1 MKPLWS
7 CFEVGQKF
15 QREFSNDWL
24 YGMVEIWERR
34 WVRRGWEVG
43 LGWELEKWGFGQI
56 GDPSGRNFD
65 SLESSKFKAKV

>member
-1 MKPLWS
+1 MIGFMAW
-7 CFEVGQKF
+7 C
-15 QREFSNDWL
+15 
-24 YGMVEIWERR
+24 EIWERR

-65 SLESSKFKAKV
+65 SLESSKFKAEV